1 MSKDHIV
8 TFDLQ
13 MLVVD
18 VTIYDILDIVVVRG
32 VKYE

>member
-8 TFDLQ
+8 MCDAQ
-13 MLVVD
+13 IVVVD

-32 VKYE
+32 VKYG